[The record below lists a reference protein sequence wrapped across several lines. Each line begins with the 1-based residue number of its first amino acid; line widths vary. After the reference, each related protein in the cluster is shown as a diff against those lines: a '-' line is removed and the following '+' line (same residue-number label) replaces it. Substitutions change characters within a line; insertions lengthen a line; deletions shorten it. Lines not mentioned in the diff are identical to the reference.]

1 MSTADPQH
9 HVVVVGCGFGGLFAA
24 RALKRAPVRVTII
37 DRTNHHL
44 FQPLLYQV
52 ATGILS
58 EGQIAPAIR
67 DVLRRMRNLT
77 VLLAEVCEIDIE
89 KRQIRADEFGRSLT
103 LDYDSLIVACGSTP
117 TYFGHDE
124 FRKYAHGMK
133 TLDDALA
140 LRGRIFGAFE
150 LAEAEPDEEKRKAL
164 MTFVVVG
171 GGPTGVEMA
180 GQLRELSRRALH
192 RNYRR
197 IDTHQTRVVLVEG
210 GDGLVVS
217 MGKRNSRTTARDLE
231 RMGVEIH
238 LGAMVT
244 DMDDQCVVI
253 TKTDGSTERI
263 DAATKVWAAG
273 TNAVG
278 LGKMLADGA
287 GAEVDKAGKVKVQ
300 PDCSLATHPEVFVV
314 GDLMALDDLPAL
326 AEVAMQSGAHAA
338 HTIERRLEGKQS
350 KPFHYLD
357 LGSLAVISRFTAVA
371 KIGRVQVGGFIGWL
385 IWLVVHITFLTGFK
399 NRFGAL
405 ARWTISFIGRGRYE
419 RALVGRWVAGP
430 EDGEGREPA

>member
-1 MSTADPQH
+1 VSTADPHH
-9 HVVVVGCGFGGLFAA
+9 HVVIVGCGFGGLFAA
-24 RALKRAPVRVTII
+24 RALKRAPGIRVTII

-77 VLLAEVCEIDIE
+77 VLLAEVCEIDVQ

-103 LDYDSLIVACGSTP
+103 IDYDSLIVACGSTP

-210 GDGLVVS
+210 GEGLVVS

-244 DMDDQCVVI
+244 DMDEQCVVI

-278 LGKMLADGA
+278 LGKMVADGA
-287 GAEVDKAGKVKVQ
+287 GAEVDRAGKVKVQ

-430 EDGEGREPA
+430 EDGGEPA